1 MINHGKTLTVTPKFL
16 EQEQPPADGNDFQ
29 QKSDFVVS
37 NTEKTRKEQSSFDQE
52 ASRGEDVEE
61 ENDNGRNLS

>member
-37 NTEKTRKEQSSFDQE
+37 NTEKTRKEQSSFDQV
-52 ASRGEDVEE
+52 SQGEDEE